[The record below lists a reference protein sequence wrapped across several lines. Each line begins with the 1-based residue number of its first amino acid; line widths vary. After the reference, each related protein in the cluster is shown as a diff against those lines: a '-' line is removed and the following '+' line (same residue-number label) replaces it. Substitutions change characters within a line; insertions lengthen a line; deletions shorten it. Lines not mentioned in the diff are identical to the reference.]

1 MVHHRPRKSRSF
13 QGEKSLFLHLIALAA
28 VAASADGINA
38 RYALGATVGPDRGL
52 VAVDAIVALPSA
64 SAGTT
69 TEFVIGRSYEIESAD
84 AGPGASVLVEDS
96 EKPWPGLQ
104 RVLVKFDEAAS
115 APTLRMRYSG
125 PLNPSGNPPLNM
137 ITPELVEMNLD
148 SMWIPIR
155 SDLGG
160 RFTVDARIAGLP
172 ADAVVVSQGE
182 VTASDGEVRIRRS
195 IADLDFAFAA
205 VPNLQRTA
213 LADFELYA
221 RDPQSERSQLYLKH
235 GPSAVSFLER
245 WLGPMPGKPAR
256 LVIVPRPRVSGYA
269 RKGYIVVTEGAKS
282 SEAGIAK
289 FTAHEF
295 AHLWFSNANATTE
308 HRWLDESIAEYASLR
323 YVEQALG
330 RAAVEEMLAEKREA
344 AAGAKAVQG
353 LSRGDAELY
362 GKGALLL
369 VDLEQRLGRAKMDQL
384 LAEVARRKIGTTPEF
399 LALLQKAAGEGIRNW
414 FAEELTRG

>member
-1 MVHHRPRKSRSF
+1 M
-13 QGEKSLFLHLIALAA
+13 LYLIALAA
-28 VAASADGINA
+28 VASAAERINA
-38 RYALGATVGPDRGL
+38 RYALGATVRPDNGL
-52 VAVDAIVALPSA
+52 VAVDAIVALPAA
-64 SAGTT
+64 SAGST
-69 TEFVIGRSYEIESAD
+69 TEFVLGRSYDIESAD
-84 AGPGASVLVEDS
+84 AGPGASALIEDS

-104 RVLVKFDEAAS
+104 RVVVKFDEAVS
-115 APTLRMRYSG
+115 APRLRMRYSG
-125 PLNPSGNPPLNM
+125 PLNPTGNPPLNM
-137 ITPELVEMNLD
+137 ITRGLVEMNLD

-172 ADAVVVSQGE
+172 PDAVVVSQGD
-182 VTASDGEVRIRRS
+182 VTAADGEVRIRRTV
-195 IADLDFAFAA
+195 ADLDFAFTA

-213 LADFELYA
+213 LADFELYS

-235 GPSAVSFLER
+235 GASAISFLER

-308 HRWLDESIAEYASLR
+308 HRWLDESMAEYASLR
-323 YVEQALG
+323 YVEEALG
-330 RAAVEEMLAEKREA
+330 RAAVEEMLAGKREA

-362 GKGALLL
+362 SKGALLL
-369 VDLEQRLGRAKMDQL
+369 IDLEQRLGRAEMDQL
-384 LAEVARRKIGTTPEF
+384 LAEVALRKIGTTPEF
-399 LALLQKAAGEGIRNW
+399 LALLEEFSGQEIKHW